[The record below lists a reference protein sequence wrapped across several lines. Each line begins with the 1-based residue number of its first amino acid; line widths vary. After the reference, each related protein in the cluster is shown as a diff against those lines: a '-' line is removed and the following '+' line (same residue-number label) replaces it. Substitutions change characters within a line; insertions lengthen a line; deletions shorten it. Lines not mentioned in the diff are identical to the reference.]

1 MRWEEDAI
9 SLLDE
14 VPQFIRE
21 KVKNYV
27 EEFARKKGMNV
38 VTKDVFEDAKKAFFG
53 EKKEKDEIRIAIVR
67 CDIISEVCP
76 GIGCLQAYEKKNEL
90 FKRYK
95 GKNVRLIGFFTCGG
109 CSGRRVFRLV
119 NTLKKYGLDIVHM
132 SSCMLMEEP
141 FVRCPNKE
149 EIKKSIERLGVEVV
163 EGTHH
168 EVGQYASGRRYH
180 DKG

>member
-1 MRWEEDAI
+1 MKWEEEAI
-9 SLLDE
+9 EMLNE
-14 VPQFIRE
+14 APPFVRE
-21 KVKNYV
+21 KVKKYV
-27 EEFARKKGMNV
+27 EEFAKRKNTDKI
-38 VTKDVFEDAKKAFFG
+38 TKEIFEEAKREFFG

-76 GIGCLQAYEKKNEL
+76 GIGCLQAYEGKKEL
-90 FKRYK
+90 FKRYE

-119 NTLKKYGLDIVHM
+119 NTLKRYGLDVVHM

-149 EIKKSIERLGVEVV
+149 EIKKSIERLGIEVV

-168 EVGQYASGRRYH
+168 EVGQYATGKRYH
-180 DKG
+180 DR